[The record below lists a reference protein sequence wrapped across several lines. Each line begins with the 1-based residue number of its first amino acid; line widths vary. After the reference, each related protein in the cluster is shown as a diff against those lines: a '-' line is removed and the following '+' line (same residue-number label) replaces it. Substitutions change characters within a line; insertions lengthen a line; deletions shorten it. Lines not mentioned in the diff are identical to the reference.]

1 MAESDEDYVRF
12 ELKNSKPVDLLD
24 LAGALSAFGDA
35 YRDYV
40 ISAGLEHVPDNVRLF
55 VKEVRSG
62 SIIADLISFAH
73 QASFVVDHK
82 EAIAQFAAHLNDILQ
97 WLLVPGGVLTE
108 STAPTKKEASQAV
121 SIMEPVA
128 KDGASQ
134 LNVTV
139 ARDMHV
145 HQHYH
150 YDLQQANA
158 IQNNAHRLLGPP
170 LPTSQ
175 IYQDQILSLYQV
187 RDDRSG
193 KAGDKGIIEEIS
205 PLPANLIFA
214 SEDVKKQIIEQPE
227 NPFKKF
233 FLVDVKAKSAEGRV
247 RLYQIF
253 AVKDVL
259 DKD

>member
-1 MAESDEDYVRF
+1 MAEDDATYVRF

-24 LAGALSAFGDA
+24 LTDALGAFGDA
-35 YRDYV
+35 YKDYV
-40 ISAGLEHVPDNVRLF
+40 IFSASIEHVPDNVRLF
-55 VKEVRSG
+55 VREVRSG
-62 SIIADLISFAH
+62 SIIADLISLAH

-82 EAIAQFAAHLNDILQ
+82 EAIANFASHLNDILQ
-97 WLLVPGGVLTE
+97 WLLVPGAIAEG
-108 STAPTKKEASQAV
+108 APTKKEATQAV

-134 LNVTV
+134 LNITV

-150 YDLQQANA
+150 YNSQQANA
-158 IQNNAHRLLGPP
+158 IQNNAHRFLGPA
-170 LPTSQ
+170 LPTNLL
-175 IYQDQILSLYQV
+175 YQDQNLSLYQV
-187 RDDRSG
+187 RGDPSA
-193 KAGDKGIIEEIS
+193 KVGDKGIIEEIS
-205 PLPANLIFA
+205 PHPAKIVFA
-214 SEDVKKQIIEQPE
+214 SEDVKRQIIEQPA
-227 NPFKKF
+227 NPFKKL
-233 FLVDVKAKSAEGRV
+233 FLVDVQAKAAEGKV

>member
-1 MAESDEDYVRF
+1 MTESDGDYVRF

-24 LAGALSAFGDA
+24 LTGALSAFGDA
-35 YRDYV
+35 YKDYV
-40 ISAGLEHVPDNVRLF
+40 ISAGLEHIPDNVRLF

-62 SIIADLISFAH
+62 SIIADLISLAH
-73 QASFVVDHK
+73 QTSFVVDHK
-82 EAIAQFAAHLNDILQ
+82 EAIAHFASHLNDILQ
-97 WLLVPGGVLTE
+97 WLLVPGVLAE
-108 STAPTKKEASQAV
+108 SAPPTKKEASQAV
-121 SIMEPVA
+121 SIMEPIA
-128 KDGASQ
+128 KDSSSQ

-139 ARDMHV
+139 GRDMHV

-150 YDLQQANA
+150 YDSQQANA
-158 IQNNAHRLLGPP
+158 IQNSARRFLGPP

-175 IYQDQILSLYQV
+175 LYQDQILSLYQV

-227 NPFKKF
+227 NPFKKL
-233 FLVDVKAKSAEGRV
+233 FLVDVQAKAAEGKV
-247 RLYQIF
+247 RLYQVF
-253 AVKDVL
+253 AVKEVL